1 MFEGEKFLATEQK
14 PDSSA
19 ELGEKEKTREEILEE
34 FKNSLREYGVE
45 GVEVRLEKNKF
56 VVEQKCGEGIRGLGY
71 DKDKNNF
78 WLCLDQKNPEESVKE
93 NQRWNANTILDLEK
107 KFPGVN
113 LEKTEEGKVKIEI
126 DADHPISTL
135 SVLMGKEKSVYLPG
149 GFNGWKMEKPLELNK
164 ETGKLEGELSWD
176 GNPVEC
182 KIAIADIYIN
192 WEDGG
197 WKNGADQKMETRLKP
212 ETEE

>member
-1 MFEGEKFLATEQK
+1 MFEGEYPIIIKQESDSVVK
-14 PDSSA
+14 P
-19 ELGEKEKTREEILEE
+19 EEKEKTREELLEV

-45 GVEVRLEKNKF
+45 GAEVRLEGNKLII
-56 VVEQKCGEGIRGLGY
+56 EQKCGEGIRGLGY
-71 DKDKNNF
+71 DKVKNNF

-93 NQRWNANTILDLEK
+93 NQRRNANTILDLEK

-113 LEKTEEGKVKIEI
+113 LEKTEEGRVKIEI
-126 DADHPISTL
+126 DASHSVAAL
-135 SVLMGKEKSVYLPG
+135 AVLMNKEKDVYLSG
-149 GFNGWKMEKPLELNK
+149 GFNGWKVENPLELNE

-176 GNPVEC
+176 GKPVDC

-197 WKNGADQKMETRLKP
+197 WKNGADQKMETRLKL
-212 ETEE
+212 ESK